1 MKRVPYDSLD
11 ENQLRAYTYMDRIS
25 APLAQGARAALLK
38 GFALQDVAA
47 AALCMAQ
54 AEMRP
59 DVIAWAP
66 VPGELR
72 EVFLAHAAGLGYVPS
87 PIDTSHVV
95 MTPQMEAVVDA
106 TAAAIHE
113 DWRAAREKEGLT
125 VDDNPLLRPWSELS
139 PEDRA
144 STLNTAAETVKA
156 IAALGGVS
164 AADLDFQATRDE
176 LSASLD
182 EHIHEVWSA
191 NKVAGGARYGVER
204 TKDPQ
209 GRDITHPD
217 LVPYAELS
225 EGSKSYDHAI
235 NGIILDAIHRENLT
249 IDPQL
254 SPEVQETE
262 ARMEEIRR
270 EAKVDAEAERI
281 IDAVERDFKDAEH
294 AANMKIMNDGPLGG
308 VVFDVAAAHLADDAS
323 KEGPALPPKD
333 HLLGDAPADRRLAAR
348 KMMAEVVSGKKM
360 APFSRD
366 VLLEQKGNP
375 VGIIRAG
382 TMPAVGN
389 WSFVSVD
396 MVRLS
401 SQDTDVD
408 DAVSEAVWDE
418 ARRQGVPVTRF
429 AKLNED
435 RPLSPMNISDQELAK
450 KCMTSAADEVKALMD
465 KGFKIADWKSGYAL
479 GAADD
484 TLAKAMKRVFP
495 ESAVAIE
502 AMRQRGISVE
512 YEGTNQEI
520 RQALYDVD
528 VRVLRAKAEVVKTE
542 GDIHI
547 VSNHMDS
554 LMPERSSR
562 ADVLSPQQRMLDVE
576 KTMALFSERMKEPF
590 SREMA
595 LVDAFGEGAVR
606 SGLRAAAWMHM
617 TGSSF
622 NDAMAYARAAEESA
636 AAQKARLP
644 HYDAQG
650 GLSEVEA
657 YRAAMKDYE
666 SRGAIARLLSPRPK
680 LPQEPL
686 DKYVALARREAQR
699 VETMVAIETA
709 MPKSPDKYA
718 FVAGPAARAE
728 SLAARVQEYA
738 NMLGRTDVASQMQAL
753 RTSLTPDAISAK
765 LYPAEQRQKVS
776 SEQVPEQAL
785 DYGIRELR
793 GYGISEE
800 KLALIRENSAKG
812 LATTLDGDL
821 PRRQVEGY
829 SDASKMESC
838 TVRAEVK
845 VTADGVKV
853 YNPTTHKEVG
863 QWKDFMRSSKT
874 DLKKADRKPQEKKQ
888 QQEQK
893 AVPQVK
899 KNK

>member
-1 MKRVPYDSLD
+1 MKRIPYDSLD

-54 AEMRP
+54 TEMRP
-59 DVIAWAP
+59 DDIAGTP
-66 VPGELR
+66 VPGDLR
-72 EVFLAHAAGLGYVPS
+72 EALLAHAAGLGYVPS
-87 PIDTSHVV
+87 PLDTSHVV

-113 DWRAAREKEGLT
+113 DGRAARGKEGLT
-125 VDDNPLLRPWSELS
+125 VDDNPMLRPWSELS

-144 STLNTAAETVKA
+144 ATVNTATEVVKA

-176 LSASLD
+176 LAAFLD
-182 EHIHEVWSA
+182 EHTHDLWAADKI
-191 NKVAGGARYGVER
+191 AGGARYGVER

-225 EGSKSYDHAI
+225 KGSKSYDHAI
-235 NGIILDAIHRENLT
+235 NEIILDAIHRENLT

-254 SPEVQETE
+254 SPAVKATE
-262 ARMEEIRR
+262 EMMEGIRR

-281 IDAVERDFKDAEH
+281 VDAVERDFKDAEL
-294 AANMKIMNDGPLGG
+294 AADMKAMNDGPLGG
-308 VVFDVAAAHLADDAS
+308 VVFNVAAAHLADDAS
-323 KEGPALPPKD
+323 KEGPALPPKG
-333 HLLGDAPADRRLAAR
+333 HLLGDAPANRRQAAR

-366 VLLEQKGNP
+366 ILLEKNGAP
-375 VGIIRAG
+375 VGIVRTG

-389 WSFVSVD
+389 RDYVSVE

-401 SQDTDVD
+401 SQDPDVD
-408 DAVSEAVWDE
+408 DAVSQAVWDE

-435 RPLSPMNISDQELAK
+435 RPLSPTNISDQELAK
-450 KCMTSAADEVKALMD
+450 KYMTSAADEVKALMD
-465 KGFKIADWKSGYAL
+465 KGFKVADWKSGYFL
-479 GAADD
+479 NAADD
-484 TLAKAMKRVFP
+484 TLAKAMKRAFP

-520 RQALYDVD
+520 RHALYDVD
-528 VRVLRAKAEVVKTE
+528 VKTLRAEAKAINTE
-542 GDIHI
+542 GDLY
-547 VSNHMDS
+547 VVGNYVAS

-562 ADVLSPQQRMLDVE
+562 ADGFSPQQRMLDVE
-576 KTMALFSERMKEPF
+576 KAMARFSEGMKDPF
-590 SREMA
+590 SRETA
-595 LVDAFGEGAVR
+595 LIDAFGKDSVC
-606 SGLRAAAWMHM
+606 SGLRAQAWMRM
-617 TGSSF
+617 TGSSY

-636 AAQKARLP
+636 ATQKARLP
-644 HYDAQG
+644 HHDTRG

-657 YRAAMKDYE
+657 YRAAVKDYE
-666 SRGAIARLLSPRPK
+666 SRGAIARLFSPRPK

-699 VETMVAIETA
+699 VETMVAIEAA
-709 MPKSPDKYA
+709 MPKTPDKYD

-728 SLAARVQEYA
+728 ILAARVQEYA
-738 NMLGRTDVASQMQAL
+738 NMLGRTDEASQMQAL

-765 LYPAEQRQKVS
+765 LYPAEQRQEVS

-785 DYGIRELR
+785 DYGINELR
-793 GYGISEE
+793 DYGLDAA
-800 KLALIRENSAKG
+800 KLAEIRENSMKG
-812 LATTLDGDL
+812 LPTPVDGTL
-821 PRRQVEGY
+821 PRRRVEAY
-829 SDASKMESC
+829 DDASKVESC
-838 TVRAEVK
+838 TVYAEVM
-845 VTADGVKV
+845 VTRDGVKV
-853 YNPTTHKEVG
+853 YNPATHQEAG
-863 QWKDFMRSSKT
+863 RWKDFMRSSKT
-874 DLKKADRKPQEKKQ
+874 DLKKTDKKPQEKAQKQ
-888 QQEQK
+888 NQEQN
-893 AVPQVK
+893 AAPQK
-899 KNK
+899 KR

>member
-1 MKRVPYDSLD
+1 MKRIPYDSLD
-11 ENQLRAYTYMDRIS
+11 ENQLRAYTYMDRIT

-54 AEMRP
+54 TEMRP
-59 DVIAWAP
+59 DDIAGAP
-66 VPGELR
+66 VPGVLR
-72 EVFLAHAAGLGYVPS
+72 EALLAHAAGLGYVPS

-113 DWRAAREKEGLT
+113 DWRAARGKEG
-125 VDDNPLLRPWSELS
+125 RPWSELS

-144 STLNTAAETVKA
+144 STLNTATEAVKA

-164 AADLDFQATRDE
+164 AADLDFKDTRDE

-254 SPEVQETE
+254 SPAVKATEET
-262 ARMEEIRR
+262 MEGIRR
-270 EAKVDAEAERI
+270 EAKVDTEAERI
-281 IDAVERDFKDAEH
+281 VDAVEREFKDAEL

-308 VVFDVAAAHLADDAS
+308 VAFDVAAAHLADDAS
-323 KEGPALPPKD
+323 KEGPVLPPKG

-366 VLLEQKGNP
+366 VLLEKNGDP

-382 TMPAVGN
+382 TMPAAGN
-389 WSFVSVD
+389 RDFVNVD
-396 MVRLS
+396 MIRLS

-408 DAVSEAVWDE
+408 NAVSEAVWDE

-429 AKLNED
+429 AKLNEA
-435 RPLSPMNISDQELAK
+435 RPLSPTNISDQELARK
-450 KCMTSAADEVKALMD
+450 YMTSAVNEVKALMD
-465 KGFKIADWKSGYAL
+465 KGFKVVDWKSGYSL
-479 GAADD
+479 SAADD
-484 TLAKAMKRVFP
+484 TVAKAMKRAFP

-502 AMRQRGISVE
+502 AMQQRGISVE

-528 VRVLRAKAEVVKTE
+528 VRVLRAKAKVVNTE
-542 GDIHI
+542 GDIII
-547 VSNHMDS
+547 VGNHMVS

-562 ADVLSPQQRMLDVE
+562 ADAFSPQQRMLDVE
-576 KTMALFSERMKEPF
+576 KALALFTERMKEPF
-590 SREMA
+590 SRETA
-595 LVDAFGEGAVR
+595 IVDAFGEDAVR
-606 SGLRAAAWMHM
+606 SGLRASAWMHV

-622 NDAMAYARAAEESA
+622 NDAMAYVRAAEVSA
-636 AAQKARLP
+636 SAQKARLP
-644 HYDAQG
+644 HYDARG

-657 YRAAMKDYE
+657 YRAAVKDYE
-666 SRGAIARLLSPRPK
+666 SRGVIARLFRARPK

-686 DKYVALARREAQR
+686 DKYVDLARREAQR
-699 VETMVAIETA
+699 VETMVAIEAA
-709 MPKSPDKYA
+709 MPKTPDKYD

-728 SLAARVQEYA
+728 ILAARVQEYA
-738 NMLGRTDVASQMQAL
+738 NMLGRTDEASQMQAL
-753 RTSLTPDAISAK
+753 RTSLTPDAVSAK
-765 LYPAEQRQKVS
+765 LYPAEQRQEVP

-785 DYGIRELR
+785 DYGINELR
-793 GYGISEE
+793 DYGLDAA
-800 KLALIRENSAKG
+800 KLAEIRENSMKG
-812 LATTLDGDL
+812 LPTPVDGTL
-821 PRRQVEGY
+821 PRRRMEAY
-829 SDASKMESC
+829 DDASKVESC
-838 TVRAEVK
+838 NVYAEVM
-845 VTADGVKV
+845 VTRDGVKV
-853 YNPTTHKEVG
+853 YNPATHQEAG
-863 QWKDFMRSSKT
+863 RWKDFMRSSKT
-874 DLKKADRKPQEKKQ
+874 DLKKTDKKPQEKTQKQ
-888 QQEQK
+888 NQEQN
-893 AVPQVK
+893 AAPQK
-899 KNK
+899 KR